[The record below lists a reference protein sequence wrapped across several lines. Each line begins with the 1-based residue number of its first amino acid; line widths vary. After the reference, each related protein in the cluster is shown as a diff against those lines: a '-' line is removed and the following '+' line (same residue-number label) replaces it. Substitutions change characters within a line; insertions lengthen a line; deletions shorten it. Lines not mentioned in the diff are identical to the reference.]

1 MNDEHYQRIFTPLF
15 ERLQSC
21 MQPVAVFQALA
32 TEIAKAL
39 RNQMYKK
46 NLWCGKPEWLGEEYK
61 DYTTWNNAEA
71 FEILCLAC
79 YINVICN
86 RFDSLQQKLRETDNI
101 DGYIHRNIGFFLYDA
116 QRKADLVGH
125 KVAIKVR
132 LAVNCCA
139 TERGII
145 TLAGLKKNKV
155 HNETLLIFTPS
166 KSDSKPEPSVLA
178 DTIKQILHHNHT
190 WTSEIIYKLASL
202 GRITQK
208 VQLQIC
214 DIVADIAQQMPRAGI
229 NNCQFKSL
237 VDVIKQEVRALN
249 PQERAPEEAADEVP
263 FDPDDM
269 PEEYFECW
277 RVWCRQMK
285 AAIEKT
291 PYQKRVRDKLPKV
304 FAERELAIEQLE
316 PSPPQAQI
324 AKHLGM
330 AVSTVNE
337 HLKRLRDLADII
349 GKPNDCDSRLLDYL
363 IGRML
368 K

>member
-1 MNDEHYQRIFTPLF
+1 MNDEQTYPRIFTPLF

-21 MQPVAVFQALA
+21 MQPEAAFKALA
-32 TEIAKAL
+32 TKIAKAL
-39 RNQMYKK
+39 RNHLYKK
-46 NLWCGKPEWLGEEYK
+46 NLWRAKPELLGEEYK

-79 YINVICN
+79 YIDVICK
-86 RFDSLQQKLRETDNI
+86 RFDSLQQKLSETDNI

-116 QRKADLVGH
+116 QRKADPVGH

-145 TLAGLKKNKV
+145 TVAELKKNKV
-155 HNETLLIFTPS
+155 HNETLLIFSPS
-166 KSDSKPEPSVLA
+166 KEDSEPSVLA

-202 GRITQK
+202 GRISQK
-208 VQLQIC
+208 NQVQIC
-214 DIVADIAQQMPRAGI
+214 DIVADIAQQMPTAGI
-229 NNCQFKSL
+229 NRCQFKSL
-237 VDVIKQEVRALN
+237 VDVMKQEVRAVN
-249 PQERAPEEAADEVP
+249 PQTCVSEEAADEIP
-263 FDPDDM
+263 FEPDDI
-269 PEEYFECW
+269 PDEDFECW
-277 RVWCRQMK
+277 RVWCHQMK
-285 AAIEKT
+285 AAIEKSD
-291 PYQKRVRDKLPKV
+291 YQQRVREKLPKV
-304 FAERELAIEQLE
+304 FAEREAAVEQLE

-330 AVSTVNE
+330 AVSTVNDL
-337 HLKRLRDLADII
+337 LKRLRELDKTI

-363 IGRML
+363 IGQML